1 MFRIGGK
8 EAILLTDN
16 TTQNIFKM
24 NEGLSKVDKYSKR
37 IDELNGKATQ
47 ILLFLSFAMISVATL
62 ENAKEILA
70 QQPTWRHLLD
80 NSFLWWK
87 IALVPTLICILP
99 LKGFHFENEGWYHFL
114 IKFKEVLLWISI
126 LLIGLGIYFFVSAS

>member
-1 MFRIGGK
+1 
-8 EAILLTDN
+8 
-16 TTQNIFKM
+16 M
-24 NEGLSKVDKYSKR
+24 NDGLSKVDKYSKR

-70 QQPTWRHLLD
+70 QRPGWQCLL
-80 NSFLWWK
+80 NRSFLCWK

-99 LKGFHFENEGWYHFL
+99 VKGFRFENEAWYHFL
-114 IKFKEVLLWISI
+114 VKLKGVLLWVSI
-126 LLIGLGIYFFVSAS
+126 LLIGLGIYFFVLAS